1 MVKPVEIPSDT
12 PTLKRVLHE
21 KIDQLSASK
30 LFVLSRVL
38 LQLEADELAGHLDA
52 AFDEDR
58 KAGKLGSERIQQ
70 ILSQVRAERPCGC
83 DQ

>member
-58 KAGKLGSERIQQ
+58 KAGRLGSERIQQ
-70 ILSQVRAERPCGC
+70 ILSQVRAEHPYR
-83 DQ
+83 